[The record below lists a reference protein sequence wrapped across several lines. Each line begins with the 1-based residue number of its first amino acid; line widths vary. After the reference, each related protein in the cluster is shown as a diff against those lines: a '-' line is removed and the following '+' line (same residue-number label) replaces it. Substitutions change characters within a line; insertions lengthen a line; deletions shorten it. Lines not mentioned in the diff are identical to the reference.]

1 MTESVTG
8 IDTNVL
14 LRYITRDNQAQYAVA
29 SALLK
34 SLTRQNPGFITI
46 VTMAE
51 LYWVLKNSYRFD
63 KRSCLNVI
71 RGLLESDAYE
81 FDDGEGVA
89 RALELAENG
98 ADFADG
104 LIQGTMELYGIPE
117 TVTFDQAASR
127 KLGWRLLA

>member
-1 MTESVTG
+1 MLG
-8 IDTNVL
+8 IDSNVL
-14 LRYITRDNQAQYAVA
+14 VRAFAEEEDTRSVELARRFLSERTAGD
-29 SALLK
+29 
-34 SLTRQNPGFITI
+34 PGFITI

-51 LYWVLKNSYRFD
+51 LYWVLSRSYGFD
-63 KRSCLNVI
+63 RRSCLNVI

-89 RALELAENG
+89 RALELAEGG

-104 LIQGTMELYGIPE
+104 LIQGTMELYGVPE
-117 TVTFDQAASR
+117 TVTLDRAASR